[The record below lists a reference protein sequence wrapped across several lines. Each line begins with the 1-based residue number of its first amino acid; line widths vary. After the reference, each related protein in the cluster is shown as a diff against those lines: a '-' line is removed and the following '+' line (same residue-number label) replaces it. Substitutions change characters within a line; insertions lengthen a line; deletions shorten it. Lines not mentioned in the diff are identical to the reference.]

1 MFVSCGTSSPRTE
14 RLLRGK
20 FHSVSLTGILSLNK
34 KTQDKL
40 LGSDRGLLPLN
51 FLRFFG
57 TFFRMM
63 DNTRRKGNICAYIK
77 LITE

>member
-51 FLRFFG
+51 FLRFFW
-57 TFFRMM
+57 
-63 DNTRRKGNICAYIK
+63 YIFSYDGQHASQGQH
-77 LITE
+77 LCLH